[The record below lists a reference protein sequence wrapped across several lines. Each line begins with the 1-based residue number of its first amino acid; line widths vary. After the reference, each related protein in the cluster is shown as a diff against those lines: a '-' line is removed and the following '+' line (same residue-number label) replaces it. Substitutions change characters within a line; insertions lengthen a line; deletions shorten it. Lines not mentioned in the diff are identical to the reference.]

1 MMKKTVQ
8 STIRPQAVEIDEYS
22 VWVADD
28 IREITV
34 KDEEGQEHVE
44 YEYELTQ
51 LTKDEYILKLHE
63 DQQQTKTENELA
75 MADLAMT
82 MFGGGF

>member
-1 MMKKTVQ
+1 MKKVRSTVK
-8 STIRPQAVEIDEYS
+8 PQAVEIDEFS
-22 VWVADD
+22 VWIAENIQEV
-28 IREITV
+28 TV
-34 KDEEGQEHVE
+34 KDEEGKEHIE
-44 YEYELTQ
+44 YEYELSQ
-51 LTKDEYILKLHE
+51 SSKDEYILKLHD

>member
-1 MMKKTVQ
+1 MMKKVRSTVK
-8 STIRPQAVEIDEYS
+8 PQAVDIDEFS
-22 VWVADD
+22 VWIAENIQEV
-28 IREITV
+28 TV
-34 KDEEGQEHVE
+34 KDEEGNSHIE

-63 DQQQTKTENELA
+63 DQQQTKTENDLA
-75 MADLAMT
+75 MADLAMA

>member
-1 MMKKTVQ
+1 MMKKVQ
-8 STIRPQAVEIDEYS
+8 STVKPEPIEIDEYS
-22 VWVADD
+22 VWIAED
-28 IREITV
+28 IQEKSIV
-34 KDEEGQEHVE
+34 DEEGQEHVE